1 MIETRIV
8 VNAAGVYADEINNQL
23 SDRKLHITARK
34 GEYMLLDKTVGD
46 YVKSTIFQLPSKMG
60 KGVLVTPTVHGN
72 LLVGP
77 TAVNIED
84 KEAVNTT
91 MDGLN
96 QIAKVSSRSVKDVP
110 FRQVITSFAGLRAH
124 EDGDDFIIGEASD
137 VQGLINAAGI
147 ESPGLSSAPAIGVAV
162 AELVRDILNA
172 EEKLDF
178 NPIRHGI
185 LDLDTLSLEER
196 NQLIKENP
204 AYGNIIVTIITT
216 LFAVAQIYEGKF
228 WNKCIFT
235 IAFNAIWMLIETI
248 SGNILL
254 TYCCEFTD
262 LQALGTLGSFT
273 SKIVFMI
280 AITALKRVFTKDEI
294 KELPVRYSFMLVLI
308 PIGSIYIMNNIFML
322 GYKLH
327 SNRANI
333 QSAVTA
339 VILLGVNVLV
349 FYIYI
354 KLADDLQ
361 LRRMTSVYE
370 QQLDLCERHQ
380 QERELSILRLRD
392 MRHNMKNNLVSILA
406 YAENGDNEKIIR
418 FVNEIM
424 EEGGIKTSTVTN
436 SGNIVIDSLI
446 GYWYVEAKK
455 VGIDF
460 SVNLNIPMEMPFRG
474 ADICLILG
482 NLLEM
487 L

>member
-1 MIETRIV
+1 MSMSKTLSYGTDILFIIFAVYLFFYYFDIFLKRRKRTVLSMIGLV
-8 VNAAGVYADEINNQL
+8 
-23 SDRKLHITARK
+23 
-34 GEYMLLDKTVGD
+34 
-46 YVKSTIFQLPSKMG
+46 IFMAWQFEMSS
-60 KGVLVTPTVHGN
+60 VN
-72 LLVGP
+72 LL
-77 TAVNIED
+77 
-84 KEAVNTT
+84 
-91 MDGLN
+91 
-96 QIAKVSSRSVKDVP
+96 
-110 FRQVITSFAGLRAH
+110 
-124 EDGDDFIIGEASD
+124 
-137 VQGLINAAGI
+137 
-147 ESPGLSSAPAIGVAV
+147 
-162 AELVRDILNA
+162 
-172 EEKLDF
+172 
-178 NPIRHGI
+178 
-185 LDLDTLSLEER
+185 
-196 NQLIKENP
+196 P

-482 NLLEM
+482 NLLENAVEAAQKAEGKKYIRLHMKYDKNNLLLFVENNYKGVLIKTKDKM
-487 L
+487 LKSTKTDAENHGVGLSSVYRIAAKYHGVVTIDDDVANRFLIRVVLYGKQE

>member
-1 MIETRIV
+1 MSMSKILSYGTDILFIIFAVYLFFYYFDIFLKRRKRTVLSMIGLV
-8 VNAAGVYADEINNQL
+8 
-23 SDRKLHITARK
+23 
-34 GEYMLLDKTVGD
+34 
-46 YVKSTIFQLPSKMG
+46 IFMAWQFEMSS
-60 KGVLVTPTVHGN
+60 VN
-72 LLVGP
+72 LL
-77 TAVNIED
+77 
-84 KEAVNTT
+84 
-91 MDGLN
+91 
-96 QIAKVSSRSVKDVP
+96 
-110 FRQVITSFAGLRAH
+110 
-124 EDGDDFIIGEASD
+124 
-137 VQGLINAAGI
+137 
-147 ESPGLSSAPAIGVAV
+147 
-162 AELVRDILNA
+162 
-172 EEKLDF
+172 
-178 NPIRHGI
+178 
-185 LDLDTLSLEER
+185 
-196 NQLIKENP
+196 P

-322 GYKLH
+322 GYRLH

-380 QERELSILRLRD
+380 QERELSILQLRD
-392 MRHNMKNNLVSILA
+392 VRHNMKNNLVSILA

-482 NLLEM
+482 NLLENAVEAAQKAEGKKYIRLHM
-487 L
+487 KYDKNNLLLFVENNYKGVLIKTKDKRLKSTKTDAGNHGVGIPSVYRIAAKYHGVVTIDDNVANRFLIRVVLYGKQK

>member
-1 MIETRIV
+1 MSMSKILSYGTDILFIIFAVYLFFYYFDIFLKRRKRTVLSMIGLV
-8 VNAAGVYADEINNQL
+8 
-23 SDRKLHITARK
+23 
-34 GEYMLLDKTVGD
+34 
-46 YVKSTIFQLPSKMG
+46 IFMAWQFEMSS
-60 KGVLVTPTVHGN
+60 VN
-72 LLVGP
+72 LL
-77 TAVNIED
+77 
-84 KEAVNTT
+84 
-91 MDGLN
+91 
-96 QIAKVSSRSVKDVP
+96 
-110 FRQVITSFAGLRAH
+110 
-124 EDGDDFIIGEASD
+124 
-137 VQGLINAAGI
+137 
-147 ESPGLSSAPAIGVAV
+147 
-162 AELVRDILNA
+162 
-172 EEKLDF
+172 
-178 NPIRHGI
+178 
-185 LDLDTLSLEER
+185 
-196 NQLIKENP
+196 P

-322 GYKLH
+322 GYRLH

-380 QERELSILRLRD
+380 QERELSILQLRD
-392 MRHNMKNNLVSILA
+392 VRHNMKNNLVSILA

-482 NLLEM
+482 NLLENAIEAAQKAEGKKYIRLHM
-487 L
+487 KYDKNNLLLFVENNYKGVLIKTKDKRLKSTKTDAGNHGVGLSSVYRIAAKYHGVVTIDDGVTNRFLIRVVLYGKQK

>member
-1 MIETRIV
+1 MSMSKTLSYGTDILFIIFAVYLFFYYFDLFLKRRKRTVLSMIGLV
-8 VNAAGVYADEINNQL
+8 
-23 SDRKLHITARK
+23 
-34 GEYMLLDKTVGD
+34 
-46 YVKSTIFQLPSKMG
+46 IFMAWQFEMSS
-60 KGVLVTPTVHGN
+60 VN
-72 LLVGP
+72 LL
-77 TAVNIED
+77 
-84 KEAVNTT
+84 
-91 MDGLN
+91 
-96 QIAKVSSRSVKDVP
+96 
-110 FRQVITSFAGLRAH
+110 
-124 EDGDDFIIGEASD
+124 
-137 VQGLINAAGI
+137 
-147 ESPGLSSAPAIGVAV
+147 
-162 AELVRDILNA
+162 
-172 EEKLDF
+172 
-178 NPIRHGI
+178 
-185 LDLDTLSLEER
+185 
-196 NQLIKENP
+196 P

-482 NLLEM
+482 NLLENAVEAAQKAEGKKYIRLHM
-487 L
+487 KYDKNNLLLFVENNYKGVLIKTKDKRLKSTKTDAENHGVGLSSVYRIAAKYHGVVTIDDDVANRFLIRVVLYGKQE

>member
-1 MIETRIV
+1 MSMSKTLSYGTDILFIIFAVYLFFYYFDIFLKRRKRTVLSMIGLV
-8 VNAAGVYADEINNQL
+8 
-23 SDRKLHITARK
+23 
-34 GEYMLLDKTVGD
+34 
-46 YVKSTIFQLPSKMG
+46 IFMAWQFEMSS
-60 KGVLVTPTVHGN
+60 VN
-72 LLVGP
+72 LL
-77 TAVNIED
+77 
-84 KEAVNTT
+84 
-91 MDGLN
+91 
-96 QIAKVSSRSVKDVP
+96 
-110 FRQVITSFAGLRAH
+110 
-124 EDGDDFIIGEASD
+124 
-137 VQGLINAAGI
+137 
-147 ESPGLSSAPAIGVAV
+147 
-162 AELVRDILNA
+162 
-172 EEKLDF
+172 
-178 NPIRHGI
+178 
-185 LDLDTLSLEER
+185 
-196 NQLIKENP
+196 P

-248 SGNILL
+248 SGNIFL

-482 NLLEM
+482 NLLENAVEAAQKAEGKKYIRLHM
-487 L
+487 KYDKNNLLLFVENNYKGVLIKTKDKRLKSTKTDAENHGVGLSSVYRIAAKYHGVVTIDDDVANRFLIRVVLYGKQE

>member
-1 MIETRIV
+1 MSMSKTLSYGTDILFIIFAVYLFFYYFDIFLKRRKRTVLSMIGLV
-8 VNAAGVYADEINNQL
+8 
-23 SDRKLHITARK
+23 
-34 GEYMLLDKTVGD
+34 
-46 YVKSTIFQLPSKMG
+46 IFMAWQFEMSS
-60 KGVLVTPTVHGN
+60 VN
-72 LLVGP
+72 LL
-77 TAVNIED
+77 
-84 KEAVNTT
+84 
-91 MDGLN
+91 
-96 QIAKVSSRSVKDVP
+96 
-110 FRQVITSFAGLRAH
+110 
-124 EDGDDFIIGEASD
+124 
-137 VQGLINAAGI
+137 
-147 ESPGLSSAPAIGVAV
+147 
-162 AELVRDILNA
+162 
-172 EEKLDF
+172 
-178 NPIRHGI
+178 
-185 LDLDTLSLEER
+185 
-196 NQLIKENP
+196 P

-322 GYKLH
+322 GYRLH

-354 KLADDLQ
+354 KLAEDLQ

-380 QERELSILRLRD
+380 QERELSILQLRD
-392 MRHNMKNNLVSILA
+392 VRHNMKNNLVSILA

-482 NLLEM
+482 NLLENAVEAAQKAEGKKYIRLHM
-487 L
+487 KYDKNNLLLFVENNYKGVLIKTKDKRLKSTKTDAGNHGVGLSSVYRIAAKYHGVVTIDDGVTNRFLIRVVLYGKQK

>member
-1 MIETRIV
+1 MSMSKILSYGTDILFIIFAVYLFLYYFDIFLKRRKRTVLSMIGLV
-8 VNAAGVYADEINNQL
+8 
-23 SDRKLHITARK
+23 
-34 GEYMLLDKTVGD
+34 
-46 YVKSTIFQLPSKMG
+46 IFMAWQFEMSS
-60 KGVLVTPTVHGN
+60 VN
-72 LLVGP
+72 LL
-77 TAVNIED
+77 
-84 KEAVNTT
+84 
-91 MDGLN
+91 
-96 QIAKVSSRSVKDVP
+96 
-110 FRQVITSFAGLRAH
+110 
-124 EDGDDFIIGEASD
+124 
-137 VQGLINAAGI
+137 
-147 ESPGLSSAPAIGVAV
+147 
-162 AELVRDILNA
+162 
-172 EEKLDF
+172 
-178 NPIRHGI
+178 
-185 LDLDTLSLEER
+185 
-196 NQLIKENP
+196 P

-254 TYCCEFTD
+254 TYCCDFTD

-280 AITALKRVFTKDEI
+280 VITALKRVFTKDEI

-322 GYKLH
+322 GYSLH

-380 QERELSILRLRD
+380 QERELSILQLRD
-392 MRHNMKNNLVSILA
+392 VRHNMKNNLVSILA

-482 NLLEM
+482 NLLENAVEAAQKAEGKKYIRLHM
-487 L
+487 KYDKNNLLLFVENNYKGVLIKTKDKRLKSTKTDAGNHGVGLSSVYRIAAKYHGVVTIDDGVTNRFLIRVVLYGKQK

>member
-1 MIETRIV
+1 MSMSKTLSYGVDILFIIFAAYLFFCYFDIFLKRRKRTVLSMIGLV
-8 VNAAGVYADEINNQL
+8 
-23 SDRKLHITARK
+23 
-34 GEYMLLDKTVGD
+34 
-46 YVKSTIFQLPSKMG
+46 IFMAWQFEMSS
-60 KGVLVTPTVHGN
+60 VN
-72 LLVGP
+72 LL
-77 TAVNIED
+77 
-84 KEAVNTT
+84 
-91 MDGLN
+91 
-96 QIAKVSSRSVKDVP
+96 
-110 FRQVITSFAGLRAH
+110 
-124 EDGDDFIIGEASD
+124 
-137 VQGLINAAGI
+137 
-147 ESPGLSSAPAIGVAV
+147 
-162 AELVRDILNA
+162 
-172 EEKLDF
+172 
-178 NPIRHGI
+178 
-185 LDLDTLSLEER
+185 
-196 NQLIKENP
+196 P

-482 NLLEM
+482 NLLENAVEAAQKAEGKKYIRLHM
-487 L
+487 KYDKNNLLLFVENNYKGVLIKTKDKRLKSTKTDAGNHGVGIPSVYRIAAKYHGVVTIDDNVANRFLIRVVLYGKQK

>member
-1 MIETRIV
+1 MSMSKILSYGTDILFIIFAVYLFFYYFDIFLKRRKRTVLSMIGLV
-8 VNAAGVYADEINNQL
+8 
-23 SDRKLHITARK
+23 
-34 GEYMLLDKTVGD
+34 
-46 YVKSTIFQLPSKMG
+46 IFMAWQFEMSS
-60 KGVLVTPTVHGN
+60 VN
-72 LLVGP
+72 LL
-77 TAVNIED
+77 
-84 KEAVNTT
+84 
-91 MDGLN
+91 
-96 QIAKVSSRSVKDVP
+96 
-110 FRQVITSFAGLRAH
+110 
-124 EDGDDFIIGEASD
+124 
-137 VQGLINAAGI
+137 
-147 ESPGLSSAPAIGVAV
+147 
-162 AELVRDILNA
+162 
-172 EEKLDF
+172 
-178 NPIRHGI
+178 
-185 LDLDTLSLEER
+185 
-196 NQLIKENP
+196 P

-254 TYCCEFTD
+254 TYCREFTD

-322 GYKLH
+322 GYRLH

-380 QERELSILRLRD
+380 QERELSILQLRD
-392 MRHNMKNNLVSILA
+392 VRHNMKNNLVSILA

-482 NLLEM
+482 NLLENAVEAAQKAEGKKYIRLHM
-487 L
+487 KYDKNNLLLFVENNYKGVLIKTKDKRLKSTKTDAGNHGVGLSSVYRIAAKYHGVVTIDDGVTNRFLIRVVLYGKQK

>member
-1 MIETRIV
+1 MSMSKILSYGTDILFIIFAVYLFFYYFDIFLKRRKRTVLSMIGLV
-8 VNAAGVYADEINNQL
+8 
-23 SDRKLHITARK
+23 
-34 GEYMLLDKTVGD
+34 
-46 YVKSTIFQLPSKMG
+46 IFMAWQFEMSS
-60 KGVLVTPTVHGN
+60 VN
-72 LLVGP
+72 LL
-77 TAVNIED
+77 
-84 KEAVNTT
+84 
-91 MDGLN
+91 
-96 QIAKVSSRSVKDVP
+96 
-110 FRQVITSFAGLRAH
+110 
-124 EDGDDFIIGEASD
+124 
-137 VQGLINAAGI
+137 
-147 ESPGLSSAPAIGVAV
+147 
-162 AELVRDILNA
+162 
-172 EEKLDF
+172 
-178 NPIRHGI
+178 
-185 LDLDTLSLEER
+185 
-196 NQLIKENP
+196 P

-322 GYKLH
+322 GYRLH

-380 QERELSILRLRD
+380 QERELSILQLRD
-392 MRHNMKNNLVSILA
+392 VRHNMKNNLVSILA
-406 YAENGDNEKIIR
+406 YAENGDNEKIIG

-482 NLLEM
+482 NLLENAVEATQRAEGEKYIRLHM
-487 L
+487 KYDKNNLLLFVENNYKGVLIKTKDKRLKSTKTDAGNHGVGIPSVYRIAAKYHGVVTIDDNVANRFLIRVVLYGKQK

>member
-1 MIETRIV
+1 MSMSKTLSYGTDILFIIFAVYLFFYYFDIFLKRRKRTVLSMIGLV
-8 VNAAGVYADEINNQL
+8 
-23 SDRKLHITARK
+23 
-34 GEYMLLDKTVGD
+34 
-46 YVKSTIFQLPSKMG
+46 IFMAWQFEMSS
-60 KGVLVTPTVHGN
+60 VN
-72 LLVGP
+72 LL
-77 TAVNIED
+77 
-84 KEAVNTT
+84 
-91 MDGLN
+91 
-96 QIAKVSSRSVKDVP
+96 
-110 FRQVITSFAGLRAH
+110 
-124 EDGDDFIIGEASD
+124 
-137 VQGLINAAGI
+137 
-147 ESPGLSSAPAIGVAV
+147 
-162 AELVRDILNA
+162 
-172 EEKLDF
+172 
-178 NPIRHGI
+178 
-185 LDLDTLSLEER
+185 
-196 NQLIKENP
+196 P

-482 NLLEM
+482 NLLENAVEAAQKAEGKKYIRLHM
-487 L
+487 KYDKNNLLLFVENNYKGVLIKTKDKRLKSTKTDAENHGVGLSSVYRIAAKYHGVVTIDDDVGKSFFNQS

>member
-1 MIETRIV
+1 MSMSKTLSYGTDILFIIFAVYLFFYYFDIFLKRRKRTVLSMIGLV
-8 VNAAGVYADEINNQL
+8 
-23 SDRKLHITARK
+23 
-34 GEYMLLDKTVGD
+34 
-46 YVKSTIFQLPSKMG
+46 IFMAWQFEMSS
-60 KGVLVTPTVHGN
+60 VN
-72 LLVGP
+72 LL
-77 TAVNIED
+77 
-84 KEAVNTT
+84 
-91 MDGLN
+91 
-96 QIAKVSSRSVKDVP
+96 
-110 FRQVITSFAGLRAH
+110 
-124 EDGDDFIIGEASD
+124 
-137 VQGLINAAGI
+137 
-147 ESPGLSSAPAIGVAV
+147 
-162 AELVRDILNA
+162 
-172 EEKLDF
+172 
-178 NPIRHGI
+178 
-185 LDLDTLSLEER
+185 
-196 NQLIKENP
+196 P

-235 IAFNAIWMLIETI
+235 IAFNAIWMVIETI

-482 NLLEM
+482 NLLENAVEAAQKAEGKKYIRLHM
-487 L
+487 KYDKNNLLLFVENNYKGVLIKTKDKRLKSTKTDAENHGVGLSSVYRIAAKYHGVVTIDDDVANRFLIRVVLYGKQE

>member
-1 MIETRIV
+1 MSMSKILSYGTDILFIIFAVYLFFYYFDIFLKRRKRTVLSMIGLV
-8 VNAAGVYADEINNQL
+8 
-23 SDRKLHITARK
+23 
-34 GEYMLLDKTVGD
+34 
-46 YVKSTIFQLPSKMG
+46 IFMAWQFEMSS
-60 KGVLVTPTVHGN
+60 VN
-72 LLVGP
+72 LL
-77 TAVNIED
+77 
-84 KEAVNTT
+84 
-91 MDGLN
+91 
-96 QIAKVSSRSVKDVP
+96 
-110 FRQVITSFAGLRAH
+110 
-124 EDGDDFIIGEASD
+124 
-137 VQGLINAAGI
+137 
-147 ESPGLSSAPAIGVAV
+147 
-162 AELVRDILNA
+162 
-172 EEKLDF
+172 
-178 NPIRHGI
+178 
-185 LDLDTLSLEER
+185 
-196 NQLIKENP
+196 P

-308 PIGSIYIMNNIFML
+308 QIGSIYIMNNIFML
-322 GYKLH
+322 GYRLH

-380 QERELSILRLRD
+380 QERELSILQLRD
-392 MRHNMKNNLVSILA
+392 VRHNMKNNLVSILA

-482 NLLEM
+482 NLLENAVEAAQKAEGKKYIRLHM
-487 L
+487 KYDKNNLLLFVENNYKGVLIKTKDKRLKSTKTDAGNHGVGLSSVYRIAAKYHGVVTIDDGVTNRFLIRVVLYGKQK

>member
-1 MIETRIV
+1 MSMSKILSYGTDILFIIFAVYLFFYYFDIFLKRRKRTVLSMIGLV
-8 VNAAGVYADEINNQL
+8 
-23 SDRKLHITARK
+23 
-34 GEYMLLDKTVGD
+34 
-46 YVKSTIFQLPSKMG
+46 IFMAWQFEMSS
-60 KGVLVTPTVHGN
+60 VN
-72 LLVGP
+72 LL
-77 TAVNIED
+77 
-84 KEAVNTT
+84 
-91 MDGLN
+91 
-96 QIAKVSSRSVKDVP
+96 
-110 FRQVITSFAGLRAH
+110 
-124 EDGDDFIIGEASD
+124 
-137 VQGLINAAGI
+137 
-147 ESPGLSSAPAIGVAV
+147 
-162 AELVRDILNA
+162 
-172 EEKLDF
+172 
-178 NPIRHGI
+178 
-185 LDLDTLSLEER
+185 
-196 NQLIKENP
+196 P

-322 GYKLH
+322 GYRLH

-380 QERELSILRLRD
+380 QERELSILQLRD
-392 MRHNMKNNLVSILA
+392 VRHNMKNNLVSILA

-460 SVNLNIPMEMPFRG
+460 SVNLNISMEMPFRG

-482 NLLEM
+482 NLLENAVEAAQKAEGKKYIRLHM
-487 L
+487 KYDKNNLLLFVENNYKGVLIKTKDKRLKSTKTDAGNHGVGLSSVYRIAAKYHGVVTIDDGVTNRFLIRVVLYGKQK

>member
-1 MIETRIV
+1 MSMSKTLSYGTDILFIIFAVYLFFYYFDIFLKRRKRTVLSMIGLV
-8 VNAAGVYADEINNQL
+8 
-23 SDRKLHITARK
+23 
-34 GEYMLLDKTVGD
+34 
-46 YVKSTIFQLPSKMG
+46 IFMAWQFEMSS
-60 KGVLVTPTVHGN
+60 VN
-72 LLVGP
+72 LL
-77 TAVNIED
+77 
-84 KEAVNTT
+84 
-91 MDGLN
+91 
-96 QIAKVSSRSVKDVP
+96 
-110 FRQVITSFAGLRAH
+110 
-124 EDGDDFIIGEASD
+124 
-137 VQGLINAAGI
+137 
-147 ESPGLSSAPAIGVAV
+147 
-162 AELVRDILNA
+162 
-172 EEKLDF
+172 
-178 NPIRHGI
+178 
-185 LDLDTLSLEER
+185 
-196 NQLIKENP
+196 P

-482 NLLEM
+482 NLLENAVEAAQKAEGKKYIRLHM
-487 L
+487 KYDKNNLLLFVENNYKGVLIKTKDKRLKSTKTDAENHGVGPSSVYRIAAKYHGVVTIDDDVANRFLIRVVLYGKQE

>member
-1 MIETRIV
+1 MSMSKILSYGTDILFIILAVYLFFYYFDIFLKRRKRTVLSMIGLV
-8 VNAAGVYADEINNQL
+8 
-23 SDRKLHITARK
+23 
-34 GEYMLLDKTVGD
+34 
-46 YVKSTIFQLPSKMG
+46 IFMAWQFEMSS
-60 KGVLVTPTVHGN
+60 VN
-72 LLVGP
+72 LL
-77 TAVNIED
+77 
-84 KEAVNTT
+84 
-91 MDGLN
+91 
-96 QIAKVSSRSVKDVP
+96 
-110 FRQVITSFAGLRAH
+110 
-124 EDGDDFIIGEASD
+124 
-137 VQGLINAAGI
+137 
-147 ESPGLSSAPAIGVAV
+147 
-162 AELVRDILNA
+162 
-172 EEKLDF
+172 
-178 NPIRHGI
+178 
-185 LDLDTLSLEER
+185 
-196 NQLIKENP
+196 P

-322 GYKLH
+322 GYRLH

-380 QERELSILRLRD
+380 QERELSILQLRD
-392 MRHNMKNNLVSILA
+392 VRHNMKNNLVSILA

-482 NLLEM
+482 NLLENAVEAAQKAEGKKYIRLHM
-487 L
+487 KYDKNNLLLFVENNYKGVLIKTKDKRLKSTKTDAGNHGVGLSSVYRIAAKYHGVVTIDDGVTNRFLIRVVLYGKQK

>member
-1 MIETRIV
+1 MIGLV
-8 VNAAGVYADEINNQL
+8 
-23 SDRKLHITARK
+23 
-34 GEYMLLDKTVGD
+34 
-46 YVKSTIFQLPSKMG
+46 IFMAWQFEMSS
-60 KGVLVTPTVHGN
+60 VN
-72 LLVGP
+72 LL
-77 TAVNIED
+77 
-84 KEAVNTT
+84 
-91 MDGLN
+91 
-96 QIAKVSSRSVKDVP
+96 
-110 FRQVITSFAGLRAH
+110 
-124 EDGDDFIIGEASD
+124 
-137 VQGLINAAGI
+137 
-147 ESPGLSSAPAIGVAV
+147 
-162 AELVRDILNA
+162 
-172 EEKLDF
+172 
-178 NPIRHGI
+178 
-185 LDLDTLSLEER
+185 
-196 NQLIKENP
+196 P

-482 NLLEM
+482 NLLENAVEAAQKAEGKKYIRLHM
-487 L
+487 KYDKNNLLLFVENNYVTGAYGRTMASNYNQALIPAVVAVSEQDAHVMIRRQTVDDLLDWDVSE

>member
-1 MIETRIV
+1 MSMSKTLSYGTDILFIIFAVYLFFYYFDIFLKRRKRTVLSMIGLV
-8 VNAAGVYADEINNQL
+8 
-23 SDRKLHITARK
+23 
-34 GEYMLLDKTVGD
+34 
-46 YVKSTIFQLPSKMG
+46 IFMAWQFEMSS
-60 KGVLVTPTVHGN
+60 VN
-72 LLVGP
+72 LL
-77 TAVNIED
+77 
-84 KEAVNTT
+84 
-91 MDGLN
+91 
-96 QIAKVSSRSVKDVP
+96 
-110 FRQVITSFAGLRAH
+110 
-124 EDGDDFIIGEASD
+124 
-137 VQGLINAAGI
+137 
-147 ESPGLSSAPAIGVAV
+147 
-162 AELVRDILNA
+162 
-172 EEKLDF
+172 
-178 NPIRHGI
+178 
-185 LDLDTLSLEER
+185 
-196 NQLIKENP
+196 P
-204 AYGNIIVTIITT
+204 AYGSIIVTIITT

-482 NLLEM
+482 NLLENAVEAAQKAEGKKYIRLHM
-487 L
+487 KYDKNNLLLFVENNYKGVLIKTKDKRLKSTKTDAENHGVGLSSVYRIAAKYHGVVTIDDDVANRFLIRVVLYGKQE

>member
-1 MIETRIV
+1 MSMSKILSYGTDILFIIFAVYLFFYYFDIFLKRRKRIV
-8 VNAAGVYADEINNQL
+8 LSMSGLVIFLEWLFEMSSVNL
-23 SDRKLHITARK
+23 
-34 GEYMLLDKTVGD
+34 M
-46 YVKSTIFQLPSKMG
+46 
-60 KGVLVTPTVHGN
+60 
-72 LLVGP
+72 
-77 TAVNIED
+77 
-84 KEAVNTT
+84 
-91 MDGLN
+91 
-96 QIAKVSSRSVKDVP
+96 
-110 FRQVITSFAGLRAH
+110 
-124 EDGDDFIIGEASD
+124 
-137 VQGLINAAGI
+137 
-147 ESPGLSSAPAIGVAV
+147 
-162 AELVRDILNA
+162 
-172 EEKLDF
+172 
-178 NPIRHGI
+178 
-185 LDLDTLSLEER
+185 
-196 NQLIKENP
+196 P

-322 GYKLH
+322 GYRLH

-380 QERELSILRLRD
+380 QERELSILQLRD
-392 MRHNMKNNLVSILA
+392 VRHNMKNNLVSILA

-482 NLLEM
+482 NLLENAVEAAQKAEGKKYIRLHM
-487 L
+487 KYDKNNLLLCVENNYKGVLIKTKDKRLKSTKTDAGNHGVGLSSVYRIAAKYHGVVTIDDGVTNRFLIRVVLYGKQK

>member
-1 MIETRIV
+1 MSMSKTLSYGTDILFIIFAVYLFFYYFDIFLKRRKRTVLSMIGLV
-8 VNAAGVYADEINNQL
+8 
-23 SDRKLHITARK
+23 
-34 GEYMLLDKTVGD
+34 
-46 YVKSTIFQLPSKMG
+46 IFMAWQFEMSS
-60 KGVLVTPTVHGN
+60 VN
-72 LLVGP
+72 LL
-77 TAVNIED
+77 
-84 KEAVNTT
+84 
-91 MDGLN
+91 
-96 QIAKVSSRSVKDVP
+96 
-110 FRQVITSFAGLRAH
+110 
-124 EDGDDFIIGEASD
+124 
-137 VQGLINAAGI
+137 
-147 ESPGLSSAPAIGVAV
+147 
-162 AELVRDILNA
+162 
-172 EEKLDF
+172 
-178 NPIRHGI
+178 
-185 LDLDTLSLEER
+185 
-196 NQLIKENP
+196 P

-482 NLLEM
+482 NLLENAVEAAQKAEGKKYIRLHM
-487 L
+487 KYDKNNLLLFVENNYKGVLIKTKDKRLKSTKTDAENHGVGLSSVYRIAAKYHGVVTIDCELPVFFRLNRVSLYL

>member
-1 MIETRIV
+1 MSMSKILSYGTDILFIIFAVYLFFYYFDIFLKRRKRTVLSMIGLV
-8 VNAAGVYADEINNQL
+8 
-23 SDRKLHITARK
+23 
-34 GEYMLLDKTVGD
+34 
-46 YVKSTIFQLPSKMG
+46 IFMAWQFEMSS
-60 KGVLVTPTVHGN
+60 VN
-72 LLVGP
+72 LL
-77 TAVNIED
+77 
-84 KEAVNTT
+84 
-91 MDGLN
+91 
-96 QIAKVSSRSVKDVP
+96 
-110 FRQVITSFAGLRAH
+110 
-124 EDGDDFIIGEASD
+124 
-137 VQGLINAAGI
+137 
-147 ESPGLSSAPAIGVAV
+147 
-162 AELVRDILNA
+162 
-172 EEKLDF
+172 
-178 NPIRHGI
+178 
-185 LDLDTLSLEER
+185 
-196 NQLIKENP
+196 P

-248 SGNILL
+248 RGNILL

-322 GYKLH
+322 GYRLH

-380 QERELSILRLRD
+380 QERELSILQLRD
-392 MRHNMKNNLVSILA
+392 VRHNMKNNLVSILA

-482 NLLEM
+482 NLLENAVEAAQKAEGKKYIRLHM
-487 L
+487 KYDKNNLLLFVENNYKGVLIKTKDKRLKSTKTDAGNHGVGLSSVYRIAAKYHGVVTIDDGVTNRFLIRVVLYGKQK

>member
-1 MIETRIV
+1 MSMSKTLSYGTDILFIIFAVYLFFYYFDIFLKRRKRTVLSMIGLV
-8 VNAAGVYADEINNQL
+8 
-23 SDRKLHITARK
+23 
-34 GEYMLLDKTVGD
+34 
-46 YVKSTIFQLPSKMG
+46 IFMAWQFEMSS
-60 KGVLVTPTVHGN
+60 VN
-72 LLVGP
+72 LL
-77 TAVNIED
+77 
-84 KEAVNTT
+84 
-91 MDGLN
+91 
-96 QIAKVSSRSVKDVP
+96 
-110 FRQVITSFAGLRAH
+110 
-124 EDGDDFIIGEASD
+124 
-137 VQGLINAAGI
+137 
-147 ESPGLSSAPAIGVAV
+147 
-162 AELVRDILNA
+162 
-172 EEKLDF
+172 
-178 NPIRHGI
+178 
-185 LDLDTLSLEER
+185 
-196 NQLIKENP
+196 P

-294 KELPVRYSFMLVLI
+294 KELPVRYSFMLELI

-482 NLLEM
+482 NLLENAVEAAQKAEGKKYIRLHM
-487 L
+487 KYDKNNLLLFVENNYKGVLIKTKDKRLKSTKTDAENHGVGLSSVYRIAAKYHGVVTIDDDVANRFLIRVVLYGKQE

>member
-1 MIETRIV
+1 MSMSKTLSYGTDILFIIFAVYLFFYYFDIFLKRRKRTVLSMIGLV
-8 VNAAGVYADEINNQL
+8 
-23 SDRKLHITARK
+23 
-34 GEYMLLDKTVGD
+34 
-46 YVKSTIFQLPSKMG
+46 IFMAWQFEMSS
-60 KGVLVTPTVHGN
+60 VN
-72 LLVGP
+72 LL
-77 TAVNIED
+77 
-84 KEAVNTT
+84 
-91 MDGLN
+91 
-96 QIAKVSSRSVKDVP
+96 
-110 FRQVITSFAGLRAH
+110 
-124 EDGDDFIIGEASD
+124 
-137 VQGLINAAGI
+137 
-147 ESPGLSSAPAIGVAV
+147 
-162 AELVRDILNA
+162 
-172 EEKLDF
+172 
-178 NPIRHGI
+178 
-185 LDLDTLSLEER
+185 
-196 NQLIKENP
+196 P

-380 QERELSILRLRD
+380 QERELLILRLRD

-482 NLLEM
+482 NLLENAVEAAQKAEGKKYIRLHM
-487 L
+487 KYDKNNLLLFVENNYKGVLIKTKDKRLKSTKTDAENHGVGLSSVYRIAAKYHGVVTIDDDVANRFLIRVVLYGKQE

>member
-1 MIETRIV
+1 MSMSKTLSYGTDILFIIFAVYLFFYYFDIFLKRRKRTVLSMIGLV
-8 VNAAGVYADEINNQL
+8 
-23 SDRKLHITARK
+23 
-34 GEYMLLDKTVGD
+34 
-46 YVKSTIFQLPSKMG
+46 IFMAWQFEMSS
-60 KGVLVTPTVHGN
+60 VN
-72 LLVGP
+72 LL
-77 TAVNIED
+77 
-84 KEAVNTT
+84 
-91 MDGLN
+91 
-96 QIAKVSSRSVKDVP
+96 
-110 FRQVITSFAGLRAH
+110 
-124 EDGDDFIIGEASD
+124 
-137 VQGLINAAGI
+137 
-147 ESPGLSSAPAIGVAV
+147 
-162 AELVRDILNA
+162 
-172 EEKLDF
+172 
-178 NPIRHGI
+178 
-185 LDLDTLSLEER
+185 
-196 NQLIKENP
+196 P

-254 TYCCEFTD
+254 TYCCEFTY

-482 NLLEM
+482 NLLENAVEAAQKAEGKKYIRLHM
-487 L
+487 KYDKNNLLLFVENNYKGVLIKTKDKRLKSTKTDAENHGVGLSSVYRIAAKYHGVVTIDDDVANRFLIRVVLYGKQE

>member
-1 MIETRIV
+1 MSMSKTLSYGTDILFIIFAVYLFFYYFDIFLKRRKRTVLSMIGLV
-8 VNAAGVYADEINNQL
+8 
-23 SDRKLHITARK
+23 
-34 GEYMLLDKTVGD
+34 
-46 YVKSTIFQLPSKMG
+46 IFMAWKFEMSS
-60 KGVLVTPTVHGN
+60 VN
-72 LLVGP
+72 LL
-77 TAVNIED
+77 
-84 KEAVNTT
+84 
-91 MDGLN
+91 
-96 QIAKVSSRSVKDVP
+96 
-110 FRQVITSFAGLRAH
+110 
-124 EDGDDFIIGEASD
+124 
-137 VQGLINAAGI
+137 
-147 ESPGLSSAPAIGVAV
+147 
-162 AELVRDILNA
+162 
-172 EEKLDF
+172 
-178 NPIRHGI
+178 
-185 LDLDTLSLEER
+185 
-196 NQLIKENP
+196 P

-482 NLLEM
+482 NLLENAVEAAQKAEGKKYIRLHM
-487 L
+487 KYDKNNLLLFVENNYKGVLIKTKDKRLKSTKTDAENHGVGLSSVYRIAAKYHGVVTIDDDVANRFLIRVVLYGKQE

>member
-1 MIETRIV
+1 MSMSKTLSYGTDILFIIFAVYLFFYYFDIFLKRRKRTVLSMIGLV
-8 VNAAGVYADEINNQL
+8 
-23 SDRKLHITARK
+23 
-34 GEYMLLDKTVGD
+34 
-46 YVKSTIFQLPSKMG
+46 IFMAWQFEMSS
-60 KGVLVTPTVHGN
+60 VN
-72 LLVGP
+72 LL
-77 TAVNIED
+77 
-84 KEAVNTT
+84 
-91 MDGLN
+91 
-96 QIAKVSSRSVKDVP
+96 
-110 FRQVITSFAGLRAH
+110 
-124 EDGDDFIIGEASD
+124 
-137 VQGLINAAGI
+137 
-147 ESPGLSSAPAIGVAV
+147 
-162 AELVRDILNA
+162 
-172 EEKLDF
+172 
-178 NPIRHGI
+178 
-185 LDLDTLSLEER
+185 
-196 NQLIKENP
+196 P

-455 VGIDF
+455 VRIDF

-482 NLLEM
+482 NLLENAVEAAQKAEGKKYIRLHM
-487 L
+487 KYDKNNLLLFVENNYKGVLIKTKDKRLKSTKTDAENHGVGLSSVYRIAAKYHGVVTIDDDVANRFLIRVVLYGKQE

>member
-1 MIETRIV
+1 MSMSKILSYGTDILFIIFAVYLFFYYFDIFLKRRKRTVLSMIGLV
-8 VNAAGVYADEINNQL
+8 
-23 SDRKLHITARK
+23 
-34 GEYMLLDKTVGD
+34 
-46 YVKSTIFQLPSKMG
+46 IFMAWQFEMSS
-60 KGVLVTPTVHGN
+60 VN
-72 LLVGP
+72 LL
-77 TAVNIED
+77 
-84 KEAVNTT
+84 
-91 MDGLN
+91 
-96 QIAKVSSRSVKDVP
+96 
-110 FRQVITSFAGLRAH
+110 
-124 EDGDDFIIGEASD
+124 
-137 VQGLINAAGI
+137 
-147 ESPGLSSAPAIGVAV
+147 
-162 AELVRDILNA
+162 
-172 EEKLDF
+172 
-178 NPIRHGI
+178 
-185 LDLDTLSLEER
+185 
-196 NQLIKENP
+196 P

-254 TYCCEFTD
+254 TYCCDFTD

-280 AITALKRVFTKDEI
+280 VITALKRVFTKDEI

-322 GYKLH
+322 GYSLH

-380 QERELSILRLRD
+380 QERELSILQLRD
-392 MRHNMKNNLVSILA
+392 VRHNMKNNLVSILA

-446 GYWYVEAKK
+446 GYWYVETKK

-482 NLLEM
+482 NLLENAVEAAQKAEGKKYIRLHM
-487 L
+487 KYDKNNLLLFVENNYKGVLIKTKDKRLKSTKTDAGNHGVGLSSVYRIAAKYHGVVTIDDGVTNRFLIRVVLYGKQK

>member
-1 MIETRIV
+1 MSMSKILSYGTDILFIIFAVYLFFYYFDIFLKRRKRTVLSMIGLV
-8 VNAAGVYADEINNQL
+8 
-23 SDRKLHITARK
+23 
-34 GEYMLLDKTVGD
+34 
-46 YVKSTIFQLPSKMG
+46 IFMAWQFEMSS
-60 KGVLVTPTVHGN
+60 VN
-72 LLVGP
+72 LL
-77 TAVNIED
+77 
-84 KEAVNTT
+84 
-91 MDGLN
+91 
-96 QIAKVSSRSVKDVP
+96 
-110 FRQVITSFAGLRAH
+110 
-124 EDGDDFIIGEASD
+124 
-137 VQGLINAAGI
+137 
-147 ESPGLSSAPAIGVAV
+147 
-162 AELVRDILNA
+162 
-172 EEKLDF
+172 
-178 NPIRHGI
+178 
-185 LDLDTLSLEER
+185 
-196 NQLIKENP
+196 P

-294 KELPVRYSFMLVLI
+294 KELSVRYSFMLVLI

-322 GYKLH
+322 GYRLH

-380 QERELSILRLRD
+380 QERELSILQLRD
-392 MRHNMKNNLVSILA
+392 VRHNMKNNLVSILA

-482 NLLEM
+482 NLLENAVEAAQKAEGKKYIRLHM
-487 L
+487 KYDKNNLLLFVENNYKGVLIKTKDKRLKSTKTDAGNHGVGLSSVYRIAAKYHGVVTIDDGVTNRFLIRVVLYGKQK

>member
-1 MIETRIV
+1 MSMSKILSYGTDILFIIFAVYLFFYYFDIFLKRRKRTVLSMIGLV
-8 VNAAGVYADEINNQL
+8 
-23 SDRKLHITARK
+23 
-34 GEYMLLDKTVGD
+34 
-46 YVKSTIFQLPSKMG
+46 IFMAWQFEMSS
-60 KGVLVTPTVHGN
+60 VN
-72 LLVGP
+72 LL
-77 TAVNIED
+77 
-84 KEAVNTT
+84 
-91 MDGLN
+91 
-96 QIAKVSSRSVKDVP
+96 
-110 FRQVITSFAGLRAH
+110 
-124 EDGDDFIIGEASD
+124 
-137 VQGLINAAGI
+137 
-147 ESPGLSSAPAIGVAV
+147 
-162 AELVRDILNA
+162 
-172 EEKLDF
+172 
-178 NPIRHGI
+178 
-185 LDLDTLSLEER
+185 
-196 NQLIKENP
+196 P

-262 LQALGTLGSFT
+262 LQELGTLGSFT

-280 AITALKRVFTKDEI
+280 VITALKRVFTKDEI

-322 GYKLH
+322 GYRLH

-380 QERELSILRLRD
+380 QERELSILQLRD
-392 MRHNMKNNLVSILA
+392 VRHNMKNNLVSILA

-482 NLLEM
+482 NLLENAVEAAQKAEGKKYIRLHM
-487 L
+487 KYDKNNLLLFVANNYKGVLIKTKDKRLKSTKTDAGNHGVGLSSVYRIAAKYHGVVTIDDGVTNRFLIRVVLYGKQK

>member
-1 MIETRIV
+1 MSMSKILSYGTDILFIIFAVYLFFYYFDIFLKRRKRTVLSMIGLV
-8 VNAAGVYADEINNQL
+8 
-23 SDRKLHITARK
+23 
-34 GEYMLLDKTVGD
+34 
-46 YVKSTIFQLPSKMG
+46 IFMAWQFEMSS
-60 KGVLVTPTVHGN
+60 VN
-72 LLVGP
+72 LL
-77 TAVNIED
+77 
-84 KEAVNTT
+84 
-91 MDGLN
+91 
-96 QIAKVSSRSVKDVP
+96 
-110 FRQVITSFAGLRAH
+110 
-124 EDGDDFIIGEASD
+124 
-137 VQGLINAAGI
+137 
-147 ESPGLSSAPAIGVAV
+147 
-162 AELVRDILNA
+162 
-172 EEKLDF
+172 
-178 NPIRHGI
+178 
-185 LDLDTLSLEER
+185 
-196 NQLIKENP
+196 P

-322 GYKLH
+322 GYRLH

-380 QERELSILRLRD
+380 QERELSILQLRD
-392 MRHNMKNNLVSILA
+392 VRHNMKNNLVSILA

-424 EEGGIKTSTVTN
+424 EEGVIKTSTVTN

-482 NLLEM
+482 NLLENAVEAAQKAEGKKYIRLHM
-487 L
+487 KYDKNNLLLFVENNYKGVLIKTKDKRLKSTKTDAGNHGVGLSSVYRIAAKYHGVVTIDDGVTNRFLIRVVLYGKQK